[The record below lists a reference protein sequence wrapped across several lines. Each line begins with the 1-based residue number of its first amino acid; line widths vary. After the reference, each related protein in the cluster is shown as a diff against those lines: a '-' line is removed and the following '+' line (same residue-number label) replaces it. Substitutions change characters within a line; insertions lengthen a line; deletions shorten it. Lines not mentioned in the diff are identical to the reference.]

1 MIAFSLCLPSQPFHP
16 QYLVLLILPFSSP
29 HHSLT
34 HSLTHSH
41 FDYPPRLPT
50 SFIRLLTLP
59 STSSTP
65 KQEADLQLAVEIRK
79 GVAATRQLDS
89 QRIADAVH
97 ATDSLNELATE
108 IKLQLLPSISLQLA
122 QVRVMYRSKQITV
135 ICCEHNSYFE
145 QCLHAFM

>member
-1 MIAFSLCLPSQPFHP
+1 VIVCLIAFSLCLPSQPFHP
-16 QYLVLLILPFSSP
+16 QYLVLLVLPFSSP

-34 HSLTHSH
+34 HSLTHTSTTLLV
-41 FDYPPRLPT
+41 YPPH
-50 SFIRLLTLP
+50 
-59 STSSTP
+59 SSDSSLFP
-65 KQEADLQLAVEIRK
+65 PPHHLKQEADLQLAVEIRK

-122 QVRVMYRSKQITV
+122 QVHIVHIKTN
-135 ICCEHNSYFE
+135 NSD
-145 QCLHAFM
+145 LL